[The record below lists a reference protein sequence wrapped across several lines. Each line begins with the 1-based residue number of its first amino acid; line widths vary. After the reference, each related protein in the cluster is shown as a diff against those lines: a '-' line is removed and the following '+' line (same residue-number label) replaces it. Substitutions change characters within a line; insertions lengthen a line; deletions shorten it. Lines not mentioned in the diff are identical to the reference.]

1 MAKLGTDLTATT
13 LQIWTMDLD
22 DPLPGPSREIPT
34 STTSGGARRRTT
46 RSKKRRSTTNT
57 DAVATESR
65 RSRMPKTSK
74 RSRYI
79 Y

>member
-1 MAKLGTDLTATT
+1 
-13 LQIWTMDLD
+13 MDMD

-46 RSKKRRSTTNT
+46 RSKKRRST
-57 DAVATESR
+57 AVADAAATEGR

-74 RSRYI
+74 RSRYFRTI
-79 Y
+79 EP